1 MYYLPKLLKKIH
13 IPAIKDSRISK
24 KAKIEA
30 GSTFINSSI
39 EKYSFCGYDC
49 IVINTDIGAF
59 CSLAGNIKIGLAKH
73 PIEWT
78 STSCAFYYGRDSIK
92 KVLAQKKYNPSSRRV
107 MIGNDVWIGENAVIM
122 GGVKVGNGAIIGA
135 SAVVTHDIGNYEIWA
150 GNPARYIRKR
160 FPEEIIDMLNKSKW
174 WEFSDVELK
183 KISDKIDNPFEFAQ
197 NALMMKSRGELML

>member
-1 MYYLPKLLKKIH
+1 MF
-13 IPAIKDSRISK
+13 PAKEQNAPIS
-24 KAKIEA
+24 
-30 GSTFINSSI
+30 
-39 EKYSFCGYDC
+39 
-49 IVINTDIGAF
+49 
-59 CSLAGNIKIGLAKH
+59 
-73 PIEWT
+73 
-78 STSCAFYYGRDSIK
+78 
-92 KVLAQKKYNPSSRRV
+92 VLITIQSYPQKEYNPSSRRV